1 MNPSLKS
8 PADQPAGQMPSGCL
22 VGGTIVVLLV
32 LVLLTIALVVVF
44 RKPANLM
51 KYGLVQAMDQIETQ
65 LARER
70 TLPAEQY
77 QELKVYAAA
86 GKAFVSEQNLND
98 RTNLARASVV
108 VRAFRQA
115 LRDNVIDREEL
126 AAIRS
131 AIWRANIPLPVQ
143 PKNPSAQQR

>member
-8 PADQPAGQMPSGCL
+8 SADQPAGQTPSGCL

-51 KYGLVQAMDQIETQ
+51 KYGLVQAMDQIDTQ

-77 QELKVYAAA
+77 QELKIYAAA
-86 GKAFVSEQNLND
+86 GRPLSPNRILM
-98 RTNLARASVV
+98 TARISRGPRLLYGLSV
-108 VRAFRQA
+108 R
-115 LRDNVIDREEL
+115 LCGIT
-126 AAIRS
+126 
-131 AIWRANIPLPVQ
+131 
-143 PKNPSAQQR
+143 